1 MKSLLYLTFKSIL
14 FIGVV
19 SFISSCKK
27 EKDTVAKIRVISEDN
42 IPISNAMVRL
52 WPNPDVILGAM
63 VPADT
68 IFTGNDGYALFDYT
82 DDFNLGTASFRVLD
96 IEVNV
101 GDTLFG
107 EGIIKIVEETMSTE
121 VVIVSSI

>member
-1 MKSLLYLTFKSIL
+1 L
-14 FIGVV
+14 FIGIV
-19 SFISSCKK
+19 SFSSSCKK

-42 IPISNAMVRL
+42 IPLSNAMVRL
-52 WPNPDVILGAM
+52 WPNPDIILGAM

-68 IFTGNDGYALFDYT
+68 VYTKSDGYASFDYT
-82 DDFNLGTASFRVLD
+82 DDFKLGNAGFRVLD

-107 EGIIKIVEETMSTE
+107 SGIIKIVEETISTE
-121 VVIVSSI
+121 VVVVSGI